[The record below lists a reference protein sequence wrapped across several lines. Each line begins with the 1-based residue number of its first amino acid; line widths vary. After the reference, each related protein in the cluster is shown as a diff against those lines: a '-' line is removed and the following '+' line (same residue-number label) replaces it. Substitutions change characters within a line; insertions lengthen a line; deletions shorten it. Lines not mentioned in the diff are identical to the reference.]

1 MKGLGWLSEQAE
13 SGGDPA
19 AISSGRGDSGG
30 ISYGKYQFSSNMGVV
45 QNFVEWLQNHLE
57 PYGEYG
63 RQLAQYEVNSEEFKD
78 KWRELAEVDHDGFS
92 ALQDEFSEPKYF
104 DSGATNLWEQYC
116 FDIHQHSFALR
127 SVLFSNCI
135 QHGSWYGAEVFQD
148 ANNLF
153 NKTAEEPLE
162 LNDMTDAQIIEN
174 LYEVKLTDMSWS
186 SGAPDQRP
194 GLFARWER
202 ERAIALQMFADGV
215 DG

>member
-19 AISSGRGDSGG
+19 VISDGTGDNGG
-30 ISYGKYQFSSNMGVV
+30 ISYGKYQFSSNMGIV
-45 QNFVEWLQNHLE
+45 QNFVEWLQQHLA
-57 PYGEYG
+57 PYDECG

-78 KWRELAEVDHDGFS
+78 KWRELAAIDRNGFS

-104 DSGATNLWEQYC
+104 DSGATNLWGQYG
-116 FDIHQHSFALR
+116 FDIHQRSFALR

-148 ANNLF
+148 GANLV
-153 NKTAEEPLE
+153 AQD
-162 LNDMTDAQIIEN
+162 LNNMSDADIIQN
-174 LYEVKLTDMSWS
+174 IYEVKLTDMSWS

-194 GLFARWER
+194 GLFDRWGRER
-202 ERAIALQMFADGV
+202 EIALQMVADG
-215 DG
+215 